1 MNSRLAWVTDTLSQ
15 IKPTNQRKKKTKQKT
30 LKSVRPRLCVI
41 AKSSSSIFMFVCGV
55 TICICM
61 VLHVWGHTCVCMY
74 TVNVHVCA
82 CGGLRLINH
91 LLFFY
96 VIN

>member
-1 MNSRLAWVTDTLSQ
+1 MNSRLAWVTDILCQ
-15 IKPTNQRKKKTKQKT
+15 IKPIDQRKETKEKT

-41 AKSSSSIFMFVCGV
+41 AEFFLHFYVCMWCDHMHG
-55 TICICM
+55 
-61 VLHVWGHTCVCMY
+61 LHVRGHTCVCMY

-91 LLFFY
+91 PLFFY
-96 VIN
+96 VIH